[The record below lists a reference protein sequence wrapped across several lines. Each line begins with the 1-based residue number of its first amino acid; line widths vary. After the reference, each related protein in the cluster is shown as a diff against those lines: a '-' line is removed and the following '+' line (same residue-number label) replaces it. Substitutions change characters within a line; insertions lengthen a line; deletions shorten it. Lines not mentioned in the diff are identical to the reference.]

1 MAKKEKHQPLEV
13 RVTELPEAFTTLLQ
27 SLADRL
33 TAMETREEELRQ
45 TISDLQERVDE
56 LEEGGEMMVGA
67 GMPPVTNPMY
77 GATASM
83 DAEDEDTQLVDLQEF
98 SQAIGE
104 QILAGSEGSSDF
116 TIDNVTVDAAVGLGQ
131 IGDRAQVATNAK
143 KQALSQNSSRIT
155 FSVRRR
161 SSTQILK

>member
-1 MAKKEKHQPLEV
+1 MAKKDKHQPLEV

-45 TISDLQERVDE
+45 TISDLQDRIDD
-56 LEEGGEMMVGA
+56 LEEAGEMIVGS
-67 GMPPVTNPMY
+67 GLSPVTNPLY
-77 GATASM
+77 DTTAQM
-83 DAEDEDTQLVDLQEF
+83 TAEDEDTQLVDLQEF
-98 SQAIGE
+98 SQAIEE
-104 QILAGSEGSSDF
+104 QILAGSEGSRDF

-131 IGDRAQVATNAK
+131 KGDRAQVATNAK
-143 KQALSQNSSRIT
+143 KQALSQNASRIT

-161 SSTQILK
+161 SSTQIIE